1 VEPGFFATCRII
13 LALFP
18 AASVENIKFVP
29 FWAFFWLALDLHL
42 GMMRQMTQ
50 RRATIIYNPA
60 SGRPGKRTENAQEM
74 ARLLGERGI
83 ETETRATRAPED
95 ATRLAGEAIESG
107 ATILVS
113 YGGDGT
119 LNEVIQAMA
128 GREVVLAVWA
138 GGTANVV
145 ARDLHLPKDGTRLAE
160 VIAAGK
166 TRRIALGLA
175 STAQA
180 TRYFFMFAGI
190 GLDASI
196 ARGVNARLKRRAG
209 ELAFWVSGVKHLIM
223 AAAAFTV
230 EIDGKKYDSGFTL
243 IGNGKGYGGDV
254 LMTKNA
260 LLDEAEFEV
269 FIMPARKRN
278 YAYVGSLVS
287 CFRGK
292 PERTLATIVKTD
304 RVLATSEQ
312 EIWVEL
318 DGELAGRLPM
328 TFEVVPDALSVIVP

>member
-1 VEPGFFATCRII
+1 
-13 LALFP
+13 
-18 AASVENIKFVP
+18 
-29 FWAFFWLALDLHL
+29 
-42 GMMRQMTQ
+42 MREMRQ

-60 SGRPGKRTENAQEM
+60 SGRPGKRTEMAQEM
-74 ARLLGERGI
+74 ARLLDERGI
-83 ETETRATRAPED
+83 ATEIEATTGPED
-95 ATRLAGEAIESG
+95 ATRLAAEAIGRG
-107 ATILVS
+107 ADILVS

-119 LNEVIQAMA
+119 LNEVIQAMVGHDA
-128 GREVVLAVWA
+128 VLAVWA

-145 ARDLHLPKDGTRLAE
+145 ARDLLLPADLKRLAD
-160 VIAAGK
+160 VIAAGN
-166 TRRIALGLA
+166 TRRIALGKA
-175 STAQA
+175 SSGHGPVVGGQGSGNPDETSSAQPTTDHRPPTTAQT

-209 ELAFWVSGVKHLIM
+209 ELAFWVSGLRHLTR
-223 AAAAFTV
+223 AALDFTV

-243 IGNGKGYGGDV
+243 VGNGKGYGGDV
-254 LMTKNA
+254 MMARNA

-269 FIMPARKRN
+269 FIMPSRSRN
-278 YAYVGSLVS
+278 YAYVGSLVK
-287 CFRGK
+287 CFMGR

-304 RVLATSEQ
+304 RVVASSEN
-312 EIWVEL
+312 EVWVEL